1 MQIPYR
7 PKLQVNLYEI
17 VKPKLAVIESGAQ
30 AHHFEFKPNIAG
42 LHPSNPAQ
50 KKLGKGDLALRK
62 MKTIQERKDQPKRQV
77 LCPPNFQRHIWDLG
91 HSAKCEK

>member
-50 KKLGKGDLALRK
+50 KKLGKGDLALKNENHTR
-62 MKTIQERKDQPKRQV
+62 TEGPAQTAGSLPT
-77 LCPPNFQRHIWDLG
+77 
-91 HSAKCEK
+91 